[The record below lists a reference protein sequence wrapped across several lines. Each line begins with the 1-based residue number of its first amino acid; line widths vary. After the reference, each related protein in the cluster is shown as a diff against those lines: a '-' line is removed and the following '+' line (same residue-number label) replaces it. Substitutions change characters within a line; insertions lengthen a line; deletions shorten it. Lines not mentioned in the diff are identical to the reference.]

1 MRLHNVEMDD
11 IFQMTFAVD
20 DSLHIRIQMQSA
32 IPREILIQKMS

>member
-11 IFQMTFAVD
+11 IFQMTFD